1 MDDLDMTRAPPKFP
15 ETKITQQLKSPVS
28 HPDEDSR
35 KGKLL
40 PDGIVE
46 HHLVFTCPFL
56 YLGCKVVAFSSVEW
70 SVHLEEHGR
79 CRQALPTGYTLYP
92 STAFRLGQ

>member
-1 MDDLDMTRAPPKFP
+1 MGDLDMTSAPPRFP
-15 ETKITQQLKSPVS
+15 ETKITQQLESPVP
-28 HPDEDSR
+28 HPDDDRR
-35 KGKLL
+35 KGELL

-46 HHLVFTCPFL
+46 HRLVFTCPFL
-56 YLGCKVVAFSSVEW
+56 YVGCKFVAFSSVEW

-92 STAFRLGQ
+92 STAFRLG